1 MSVIEAAAVSVKTM
15 ADNTLRLTVDIE
27 PRHAKAAFALFGERG
42 TALAL
47 AALKAGQPLEQ
58 EPQPEPA
65 SIKGGELSKW
75 AALRCQD
82 PEFRVWLR
90 DQGPTVRQDWNTT
103 DGAAETIRTIC
114 HITSRAELDNN
125 KAAAAIFN
133 ERIRR
138 PWLAHTQGN

>member
-1 MSVIEAAAVSVKTM
+1 MSVIEASAVSVKTM

-47 AALKAGQPLEQ
+47 AALKAGQEPQQ
-58 EPQPEPA
+58 EPA
-65 SIKGGELSKW
+65 AVKGGELSKW
-75 AALRCQD
+75 AAMRGED
-82 PEFRVWLR
+82 PAFRAWLR
-90 DQGPTVRQDWNTT
+90 DQFASGPDWDTP
-103 DGAAETIRTIC
+103 DGAADTIRAVC

>member
-47 AALKAGQPLEQ
+47 AALKASP
-58 EPQPEPA
+58 EPEPEPA
-65 SIKGGELSKW
+65 QTKGGELSKW
-75 AALRCQD
+75 AAMRGD
-82 PEFRVWLR
+82 DFVFRAWLR
-90 DQGPTVRQDWNTT
+90 SQFPSGADWDTP
-103 DGAAETIRTIC
+103 DGAANTIRAVC

>member
-27 PRHAKAAFALFGERG
+27 PRHAKQAFAMFGERG
-42 TALAL
+42 TAVAL
-47 AALKAGQPLEQ
+47 AALKTT
-58 EPQPEPA
+58 PEPEPTPSPEA
-65 SIKGGELSKW
+65 LKGGELSKW

-82 PEFRVWLR
+82 TDFRAWLR
-90 DQGPTVRQDWNTT
+90 SQWPGRQDWNTT
-103 DGAAETIRTIC
+103 DGAADTIRAIC
-114 HITSRAELDNN
+114 HITSRAELDHN

-138 PWLAHTQGN
+138 PWQEHMQGH

>member
-27 PRHAKAAFALFGERG
+27 PRHAKEAFALFGERG
-42 TALAL
+42 TAVAL
-47 AALKAGQPLEQ
+47 AALNAT
-58 EPQPEPA
+58 PEPEPTQA
-65 SIKGGELSKW
+65 PEALKGGELSKW

-82 PEFRVWLR
+82 PAFRAWLAK
-90 DQGPTVRQDWNTT
+90 QGPARQDWNTT
-103 DGAAETIRTIC
+103 DGAADTIRAIC
-114 HITSRAELDNN
+114 HITSRAELDHN

-138 PWLAHTQGN
+138 PWQEHTEGH

>member
-47 AALKAGQPLEQ
+47 AALKSA
-58 EPQPEPA
+58 PEPEA
-65 SIKGGELSKW
+65 APAEPLKGGELSKW

-82 PEFRVWLR
+82 PAFRAWLR
-90 DQGPTVRQDWNTT
+90 GQGSARQDWNTT
-103 DGAAETIRTIC
+103 DGAADTIRAIC
-114 HITSRAELDNN
+114 HITSRAELDHN

-138 PWLAHTQGN
+138 PWQEHTEG

>member
-27 PRHAKAAFALFGERG
+27 PRHAKAAFSLFGERG

-47 AALKAGQPLEQ
+47 AAIKAGNQPD
-58 EPQPEPA
+58 PQPEAEPL
-65 SIKGGELSKW
+65 KGGELSKW

-82 PEFRVWLR
+82 PEFRAWLR
-90 DQGPTVRQDWNTT
+90 DQGPARQDWNTT
-103 DGAAETIRTIC
+103 DGAADTIRAIC
-114 HITSRAELDNN
+114 HITSRAELDHN

-138 PWLAHTQGN
+138 PWQEHKEG

>member
-42 TALAL
+42 TAVAL
-47 AALKAGQPLEQ
+47 AALKAAHEPDQA
-58 EPQPEPA
+58 PQPEPET
-65 SIKGGELSKW
+65 IKGGELSKW
-75 AALRCQD
+75 AAMRCQD
-82 PEFRVWLR
+82 PAFRAWLAT
-90 DQGPTVRQDWNTT
+90 QGPSRQDWNTT
-103 DGAAETIRTIC
+103 DGAADTIRAIC
-114 HITSRAELDNN
+114 HITSRAELDHN

-138 PWLAHTQGN
+138 PWLEHTEG